1 MISCDNPPVLELRR
15 DVPVVVAA
23 ELGEHT
29 EYLLLDADRKKVLQ
43 LLLPR
48 LQLALAEL
56 GELDDAL
63 HVEDNSGLVSKVTGT
78 NQALREQ
85 LRTKL

>member
-1 MISCDNPPVLELRR
+1 MVSSMVGQVGNVHFPEGIFHCLQTDWPL
-15 DVPVVVAA
+15 VPLTRP
-23 ELGEHT
+23 ELG
-29 EYLLLDADRKKVLQ
+29 K
-43 LLLPR
+43 
-48 LQLALAEL
+48 
-56 GELDDAL
+56 LDDAL